1 MGYTPYHS
9 PWLQLDAAD
18 LTARLGIDALSG
30 LMFTDSALINLNL
43 LCHQLADHPR
53 VTFIPTQGQGRP
65 NVIACASASRE
76 LVMSMPLEIGDV
88 YGPDRPTR

>member
-1 MGYTPYHS
+1 MGYNKTSSSIPKS
-9 PWLQLDAAD
+9 VAAIALDAAD

-53 VTFIPTQGQGRP
+53 VTFIPTPG
-65 NVIACASASRE
+65 
-76 LVMSMPLEIGDV
+76 
-88 YGPDRPTR
+88 TRSSQCHRLRQRQPRGW